1 MTAEEY
7 KTWLEVDK
15 KNIANNIKQFQ
26 KLIGPKVNLMAVV
39 KSNAYGHGLVEI
51 AKIAVNN
58 HTNWLG
64 VDSIYEAITL
74 RKAGIKVPVLVLGYT
89 LLSNLKKALDYDVSL
104 VVYNIDT
111 LKKMAGIKTKNPF
124 KVHIKIETGT
134 SRQGVYE
141 KDLLEMIGI
150 INQCNNIEL
159 EGVSTHYANIEDTTD
174 HTYAQGQ
181 LDQFNRVIKVLESH
195 DVKIKQKHTACSAAT
210 ILYPETYFN
219 MVRVG
224 ISLYGLWSSK
234 ETMVMARNNG
244 TNKKDLQKN
253 QLKDFNLKPALTWKT
268 KVAQIKKIK
277 SGTSISYGLTE
288 KVTKD
293 SMVAVIPVGYW
304 DGYDRKL
311 SSIGNVLIR
320 GCRCKVL
327 GRVCMNM
334 MVVDVSNVPN
344 ARLEDEVVLLGKQ
357 ADEEITAE
365 EIAVK
370 IGTINY
376 EIVTRINPLI
386 PRIVK

>member
-1 MTAEEY
+1 MTAKEY

-15 KNIANNIKQFQ
+15 KNIASNINQFQ
-26 KLIGPKVNLMAVV
+26 QLIGQKVNLMAVV

-51 AKIAVNN
+51 ARIAASKNV
-58 HTNWLG
+58 NWLG
-64 VDSIYEAITL
+64 VDSIDEALAL
-74 RKAGIKVPVLVLGYT
+74 RKAGIRVPVLVLGYT
-89 LLSNLKKALDYDVSL
+89 LLINLKKALEHDISL
-104 VVYNIDT
+104 VVYNIET
-111 LKKMAGIKTKNPF
+111 LEEMSGIKAGKKF
-124 KVHIKIETGT
+124 KVHIKLETGT

-141 KDLLEMIGI
+141 KELLKMIGI
-150 INQCNNIEL
+150 IKQNNNIEL

-174 HTYAQGQ
+174 HSFAQGQ
-181 LDQFNRVIKVLESH
+181 LDEFMRVVKVLESQEI
-195 DVKIKQKHTACSAAT
+195 KINFKHTACSAAT

-234 ETMVMARNNG
+234 ETMVMAMNNG
-244 TNKKDLQKN
+244 TNDKEMKKN
-253 QLKDFNLKPALTWKT
+253 QLEDFELKPALTWKT
-268 KVAQIKKIK
+268 RVAQIKKIK

-293 SMVAVIPVGYW
+293 SMVAVVPVGYW

-311 SSIGNVLIR
+311 SSVGNVLIR

-334 MVVDVSNVPN
+334 MVVDVSNVRN
-344 ARLEDEVVLLGKQ
+344 IGLEDEVVLLGKQ
-357 ADEEITAE
+357 LDEEITAD
-365 EIAVK
+365 EIAGK

-376 EIVTRINPLI
+376 EVVTRINPII
-386 PRIVK
+386 PRVVK